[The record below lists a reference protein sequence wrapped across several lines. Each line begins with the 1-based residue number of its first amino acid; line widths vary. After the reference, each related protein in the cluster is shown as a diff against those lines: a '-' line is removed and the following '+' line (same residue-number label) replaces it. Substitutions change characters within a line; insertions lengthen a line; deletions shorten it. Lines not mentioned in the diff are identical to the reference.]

1 MRGAAMSAMGMM
13 VLQNCLDLEE
23 AAPVL
28 WSEACPAS
36 SHDANLF
43 INTKAE
49 EVSDIKVE
57 EDPVAIT
64 FAQIKREHEVS

>member
-1 MRGAAMSAMGMM
+1 MSAMGMV
-13 VLQNCLDLEE
+13 VLQDCLDLEK
-23 AAPVL
+23 AVPVL
-28 WSEACPAS
+28 WSEAFPTS
-36 SHDANLF
+36 SHDPNEF

-64 FAQIKREHEVS
+64 FAQIKGEHEVS